1 MKRKFAMGL
10 RAVVSVGFVALLLWS
25 MREHYPRIGETL
37 VKTNLFI
44 FASASA
50 LFISLVFLL
59 SHRVNLLFVGEGLK
73 IPFGRVIQLT
83 FIGFFFNNFM
93 PTAVGGDIVK
103 AYYVHKQTRQTAKS
117 FIAVFMDRFIGLFS
131 FLLLAFVALI
141 ISWNSMD
148 SALKKSI
155 LIFSLAGLAGFAVI
169 LNDAISKAILTLLS
183 KFRLWNVGEKISKV
197 YRAVHEYKNKK
208 GVLLA
213 VTAVSLIS
221 QSLYFVVVYLLF
233 KALGVNIALKAVFLI
248 MPVVSVVTMLP
259 SLGGL
264 GLREG
269 AIVALFGPL
278 VGTGTAFSASILVLA
293 TLLILSLIG
302 AFVYLFAAQ
311 FKIKP
316 EDISKLETYSV

>member
-131 FLLLAFVALI
+131 FILLAFVALI

-155 LIFSLAGLAGFAVI
+155 LIF
-169 LNDAISKAILTLLS
+169 
-183 KFRLWNVGEKISKV
+183 
-197 YRAVHEYKNKK
+197 
-208 GVLLA
+208 
-213 VTAVSLIS
+213 
-221 QSLYFVVVYLLF
+221 
-233 KALGVNIALKAVFLI
+233 
-248 MPVVSVVTMLP
+248 
-259 SLGGL
+259 
-264 GLREG
+264 
-269 AIVALFGPL
+269 
-278 VGTGTAFSASILVLA
+278 
-293 TLLILSLIG
+293 
-302 AFVYLFAAQ
+302 
-311 FKIKP
+311 
-316 EDISKLETYSV
+316 